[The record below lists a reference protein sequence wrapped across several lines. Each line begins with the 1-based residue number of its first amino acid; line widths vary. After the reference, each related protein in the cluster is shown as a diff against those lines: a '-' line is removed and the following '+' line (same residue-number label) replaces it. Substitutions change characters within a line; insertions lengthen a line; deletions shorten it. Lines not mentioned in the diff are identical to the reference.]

1 MIICF
6 QGVEALN
13 FKVKEMCYC
22 ALMACMMAIFSQI
35 KIDLPEFDF
44 ESSTDFIED
53 GYLDSFD
60 LVTLV
65 AELDETYGI
74 SIDGLDIIPEN
85 FMSVETIAEV
95 VKKNGGSL

>member
-1 MIICF
+1 METIINI
-6 QGVEALN
+6 L
-13 FKVKEMCYC
+13 KE
-22 ALMACMMAIFSQI
+22 IR
-35 KIDLPEFDF
+35 PEFDF

-65 AELDETYGI
+65 AELDDTFSI
-74 SIDGLDIIPEN
+74 SIDGLDIVPEN
-85 FMSVETIAEV
+85 FMSVETIADV

>member
-1 MIICF
+1 M
-6 QGVEALN
+6 ET
-13 FKVKEMCYC
+13 
-22 ALMACMMAIFSQI
+22 I
-35 KIDLPEFDF
+35 KKILAEIRPEFDF

-53 GYLDSFD
+53 CYLDSFD

-65 AELDETYGI
+65 AELDETFGI

-85 FMSVETIAEV
+85 FMSVETIADV

>member
-1 MIICF
+1 M
-6 QGVEALN
+6 ET
-13 FKVKEMCYC
+13 
-22 ALMACMMAIFSQI
+22 I
-35 KIDLPEFDF
+35 KKILADIRPEFDF

-53 GYLDSFD
+53 DYLDSFD